1 MTADDKSS
9 DRLDR
14 LSRAISTRTMTGW
27 NIVDRNDT
35 DLSAVLIFPEKPVK
49 HIIHLIITLCT
60 CGIWGP
66 VWAVLALLH
75 KGDRRV
81 RISIDAAGN
90 LLEEEM
96 QL

>member
-1 MTADDKSS
+1 MTADDNSA

-27 NIVDRNDT
+27 NIVDRNDA
-35 DLSAVLIFPEKPVK
+35 DLSAVLLYPEKPIR
-49 HIIHLIITLCT
+49 HLIHLLVTLFS
-60 CGIWGP
+60 CGLWGI

-75 KGDRRV
+75 KGDKRV
-81 RISIDAAGN
+81 RISIDVAGN

>member
-1 MTADDKSS
+1 MADDTK
-9 DRLDR
+9 DRQER
-14 LSRAISTRTMTGW
+14 LSRAIATKTMTGW
-27 NIVDRNDT
+27 NIVDRNDKE
-35 DLSAVLIFPEKPVK
+35 LQAVMVFPEKPVK
-49 HIIHLIITLCT
+49 HIVHLIITLVT

-75 KGDRRV
+75 KGDKRV